1 MGKCKR
7 NSTAEVKQRK
17 PLRAAK
23 ARISAPETTVRAQ
36 YRSAIGINVHL
47 NLLVCNFQTQLDD
60 HREIRESREFY
71 ADRTSLDE
79 FAQWCSEKKP
89 EIILMEST
97 VVLWYSPYEALERVG
112 FQNSQLALINARDA
126 KAAVGRKTDYKDA
139 AQLSDLAR
147 AGHFSRSFVS
157 TLCTCFLRE
166 SPNKKRPPRRSFSS
180 RESQW
185 ATA

>member
-36 YRSAIGINVHL
+36 YRSAIGIDVHL

-97 VVLWYSPYEALERVG
+97 GVLCVG
-112 FQNSQLALINARDA
+112 
-126 KAAVGRKTDYKDA
+126 GR
-139 AQLSDLAR
+139 SD
-147 AGHFSRSFVS
+147 
-157 TLCTCFLRE
+157 
-166 SPNKKRPPRRSFSS
+166 
-180 RESQW
+180 
-185 ATA
+185 

>member
-17 PLRAAK
+17 SLHAAK

-36 YRSAIGINVHL
+36 YRSAIGIDVHL

-79 FAQWCSEKKP
+79 FAQWCSEKSLKLFSWSQRGFFGIAPMKP
-89 EIILMEST
+89 WNM
-97 VVLWYSPYEALERVG
+97 
-112 FQNSQLALINARDA
+112 
-126 KAAVGRKTDYKDA
+126 
-139 AQLSDLAR
+139 
-147 AGHFSRSFVS
+147 
-157 TLCTCFLRE
+157 
-166 SPNKKRPPRRSFSS
+166 
-180 RESQW
+180 
-185 ATA
+185 